1 MNTAYLPTPA
11 LVLDKTAFEENRR
24 AMTALL
30 AGTSLS
36 LRPHFKSHKCAA
48 IAKMQIAD
56 GACGMTCAKL
66 SEAEDLVLAGVEDI
80 LIANQITDPEKIMK
94 LAYLARAAHITVC
107 VDNAANARALSRAC
121 AFVGSELSVLVEY
134 DIGME
139 RCGVIKLIIAKLLL
153 RALIAA

>member
-11 LVLDKTAFEENRR
+11 LVLDKTAFEQNRR
-24 AMTALL
+24 TMTALL

-66 SEAEDLVLAGVEDI
+66 SEAEDI
-80 LIANQITDPEKIMK
+80 YRQN
-94 LAYLARAAHITVC
+94 
-107 VDNAANARALSRAC
+107 
-121 AFVGSELSVLVEY
+121 
-134 DIGME
+134 
-139 RCGVIKLIIAKLLL
+139 
-153 RALIAA
+153 